1 VAQVF
6 DRKTKMQK
14 RSRREVGV
22 SIRDVETDL
31 SGRLATVAALDSQR
45 LPAGPWLVAEVDGT
59 AVAVLSLPTGSFV
72 ADPFRR
78 TVGLR
83 ALLEERAAAQ
93 ERGSEQGRHL
103 PLRGRGLL
111 RALRA

>member
-1 VAQVF
+1 MF
-6 DRKTKMQK
+6 DRSQRTQL
-14 RSRREVGV
+14 RSHAERGV
-22 SIRDVETDL
+22 SIREVETDL
-31 SGRLATVAALDSQR
+31 SGRLAAVAALDSQR
-45 LPAGPWLVAEVDGT
+45 LPEGPWLVAEVDSS
-59 AVAVLSLPTGSFV
+59 AVAVLSLPTGAFV

-83 ALLEERAAAQ
+83 VLLEERAARREAAS
-93 ERGSEQGRHL
+93 ERGRHR